1 MIKYQQKENYI
12 VQKKDIENILKQLSS
27 TSYKKIFYIGYSDE
41 DLVVALKDK
50 YEVTL
55 SDWFDRTNK
64 STAFWCEGMT
74 DDGLYILDE
83 TPIELNIPKWA
94 EDIPVMIEGMPE
106 HDVLI
111 LDLPIDWSQIN
122 E

>member
-1 MIKYQQKENYI
+1 MNNYK
-12 VQKKDIENILKQLSS
+12 QKKDYKINIEDINSILKHLEN